1 MAGSYKHATTDSGK
15 LRKPES
21 FTGMVENLGDAYE
34 TVEEMYGMIWRLA
47 NQLAR
52 IEADQAVAGYTDMDL
67 QESAAKFV
75 EQAREEWKPG
85 LENDSPGVETEL
97 ERLKDLADMA
107 TEEITEMM
115 KNPAEHNGWEFA
127 QMRTYIL
134 AYEAA
139 LMDAAE

>member
-15 LRKPES
+15 LRNPES

-34 TVEEMYGMIWRLA
+34 TTEEMYGMIWRLA

-52 IEADQAVAGYTDMDL
+52 HEAADATSTYTDMEL
-67 QESAAKFV
+67 REAAAEFV
-75 EQAREEWKPG
+75 EQARREYKIG
-85 LENDSPGVETEL
+85 LADSPGVQTEL

-107 TEEITEMM
+107 TEEIAAMM
-115 KNPAEHNGWEFA
+115 KNPTAYNGWEFA

-134 AYEAA
+134 NYESA
-139 LMDAAE
+139 LMAEASE